1 MTANPTIGCRV
12 FATVCRLTSACPPV
26 RLMSPPRHSC
36 MNEMDWQCLRWV
48 LSLSQCDLLNSQL
61 NSHLQ
66 VTNMNINFRILRFP
80 RLRVSLSRIQTLVG
94 LAAGMLS
101 ITGAFVAFFKPAPD
115 KGKLVA
121 IVQDAKTEK
130 AVSDATIEILTP
142 MDVLVTTLKPNS
154 SGEAHCWLGEGQYRV
169 RASHPR
175 YLPEVRD
182 VHLISNQ
189 NTEVHVQLRTG
200 SSFGNA
206 IRRVIRH

>member
-1 MTANPTIGCRV
+1 MGISFRTLKFPWLNISFSRV
-12 FATVCRLTSACPPV
+12 
-26 RLMSPPRHSC
+26 
-36 MNEMDWQCLRWV
+36 
-48 LSLSQCDLLNSQL
+48 
-61 NSHLQ
+61 
-66 VTNMNINFRILRFP
+66 
-80 RLRVSLSRIQTLVG
+80 QTFIG
-94 LAAGMLS
+94 LAAGVLS
-101 ITGAFVAFFKPAPD
+101 ITGALAAFFKPAPD

-200 SSFGNA
+200 SSFVKA
-206 IRRVIRH
+206 IRRFIRH